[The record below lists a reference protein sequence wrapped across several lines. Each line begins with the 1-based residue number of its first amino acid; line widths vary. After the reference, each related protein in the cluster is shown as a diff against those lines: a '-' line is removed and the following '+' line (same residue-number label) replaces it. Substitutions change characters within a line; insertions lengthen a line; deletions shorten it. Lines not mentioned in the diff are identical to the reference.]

1 MEESKCQSYLQ
12 ESVIRGSEEVHAS
25 QSHFDSCNRIEQH
38 ILEAI
43 YKYMKDKKLL
53 GSRGHGFTKGISCS
67 SNVIVFYNEMTS
79 LVDERNAV
87 GVICLDAV
95 PIVFS

>member
-1 MEESKCQSYLQ
+1 
-12 ESVIRGSEEVHAS
+12 
-25 QSHFDSCNRIEQH
+25 
-38 ILEAI
+38 
-43 YKYMKDKKLL
+43 MKGKKLF

-87 GVICLDAV
+87 DVICLDAV
-95 PIVFS
+95 PIVLS